1 MIFEPIDTMRMI
13 VPGVKQVHALVQ
25 SLQQCARDA
34 GHRHPLM
41 IGIDQENGTFLSV
54 RFHVRLIF

>member
-1 MIFEPIDTMRMI
+1 MQIMIA
-13 VPGVKQVHALVQ
+13 PGVKQVHTLVQ

-41 IGIDQENGTFLSV
+41 IGIDQENGAFLSV
-54 RFHVRLIF
+54 RFYIRLIL